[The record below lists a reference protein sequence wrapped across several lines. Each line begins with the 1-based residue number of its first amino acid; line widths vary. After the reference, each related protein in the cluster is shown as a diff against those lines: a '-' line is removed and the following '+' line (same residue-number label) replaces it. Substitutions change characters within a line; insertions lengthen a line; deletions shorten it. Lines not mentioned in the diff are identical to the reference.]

1 MKGMISMILIGA
13 LALTL
18 SGCHA
23 PVDTSAPTQT
33 RETTVPTAAEAPPET
48 APVGIERPEPEDA
61 DFVRVRDYLPDVL
74 QELPYAGTENFTGH
88 RIYEFTEVFLRYGTV
103 KKLLCAQNELSG
115 RGLSLKIWDAYR
127 PVSAQFKLW
136 EICPNPVY
144 VSDPNNGY
152 SKHSRANTVDITLV
166 TDTGKS
172 IPMPSGFDD
181 FTSLADRDYSD
192 VSAEAAENARLLEN
206 VMVENGFVPYSGEW
220 WHYSDSVSYDVY
232 E

>member
-1 MKGMISMILIGA
+1 MPSPSP
-13 LALTL
+13 T
-18 SGCHA
+18 
-23 PVDTSAPTQT
+23 PVVTPT
-33 RETTVPTAAEAPPET
+33 
-48 APVGIERPEPEDA
+48 PEPEPA
-61 DFVRVRDYLPDVL
+61 DGELVLVRDYIPGIFIDLK
-74 QELPYAGTENFTGH
+74 YATTDNFTGQV
-88 RIYEFTEVFLRYGTV
+88 IYDSDEAYLRYGTV

-181 FTSLADRDYSD
+181 FTRLPTAITATYPRRRRKTRVFLKTSWSKTALFHIPANGGTIPTA
-192 VSAEAAENARLLEN
+192 SAMTCTNDN
-206 VMVENGFVPYSGEW
+206 SI
-220 WHYSDSVSYDVY
+220 
-232 E
+232 

>member
-1 MKGMISMILIGA
+1 MKRILAAIIAAA
-13 LALTL
+13 LLL
-18 SGCHA
+18 SGC
-23 PVDTSAPTQT
+23 TSASRP
-33 RETTVPTAAEAPPET
+33 AESAPPTEIPSPSPT
-48 APVGIERPEPEDA
+48 PVVTPTPEPEPA
-61 DFVRVRDYLPDVL
+61 DGELVLVRDYIPGIFIDLK
-74 QELPYAGTENFTGH
+74 YATTDNFTG
-88 RIYEFTEVFLRYGTV
+88 RVIYDSDEAYLRYGTV
-103 KKLLCAQNELSG
+103 KKLLAAQNELSG

-166 TDTGKS
+166 TDTGES
-172 IPMPSGFDD
+172 ISMPSGFDD

-220 WHYSDSVSYDVY
+220 WHYSDSVAYDVY
-232 E
+232 G

>member
-1 MKGMISMILIGA
+1 ML
-13 LALTL
+13 
-18 SGCHA
+18 
-23 PVDTSAPTQT
+23 
-33 RETTVPTAAEAPPET
+33 
-48 APVGIERPEPEDA
+48 
-61 DFVRVRDYLPDVL
+61 VRDYIPGIFIDLK
-74 QELPYAGTENFTGH
+74 YATTDNFTGQV
-88 RIYEFTEVFLRYGTV
+88 IYDSDEAYLRYGTV
-103 KKLLCAQNELSG
+103 KKLLAAQNELSG

-166 TDTGKS
+166 TSTGES

>member
-1 MKGMISMILIGA
+1 MKKLLAAIIAAA
-13 LALTL
+13 LLL
-18 SGCHA
+18 SGCSLSSRPA
-23 PVDTSAPTQT
+23 VSAPPA
-33 RETTVPTAAEAPPET
+33 ETPSPSPTPIVTPTPA
-48 APVGIERPEPEDA
+48 PEPSDDEL
-61 DFVRVRDYLPDVL
+61 VLVRDYIPGIFIDLK
-74 QELPYAGTENFTGH
+74 YATTDNFTGQV
-88 RIYEFTEVFLRYGTV
+88 IYDSDEAYLRYGTV
-103 KKLLCAQNELSG
+103 KKLLAAQNELSG

-152 SKHSRANTVDITLV
+152 SKHSRANTVDITIV
-166 TDTGKS
+166 TSTGES

-181 FTSLADRDYSD
+181 FTALADRDYSD
-192 VSAEAAENARLLEN
+192 VSAEAAENARLLES

-232 E
+232 G

>member
-1 MKGMISMILIGA
+1 M
-13 LALTL
+13 
-18 SGCHA
+18 
-23 PVDTSAPTQT
+23 
-33 RETTVPTAAEAPPET
+33 
-48 APVGIERPEPEDA
+48 
-61 DFVRVRDYLPDVL
+61 RDYLPDVL

-166 TDTGKS
+166 TDTGES
-172 IPMPSGFDD
+172 ISMPSGFDD
-181 FTSLADRDYSD
+181 FPSLADRDYSD

-220 WHYSDSVSYDVY
+220 WHYSDSVAYDVY
-232 E
+232 G

>member
-1 MKGMISMILIGA
+1 MKKLLAAIIAAA
-13 LALTL
+13 LLL
-18 SGCHA
+18 SGCSLSSRPA
-23 PVDTSAPTQT
+23 VSAPPA
-33 RETTVPTAAEAPPET
+33 ETPSPSPTPIVTPTPA
-48 APVGIERPEPEDA
+48 PEPSDDEL
-61 DFVRVRDYLPDVL
+61 VLVRDYIPGIFIDLK
-74 QELPYAGTENFTGH
+74 YATTDNFTGQV
-88 RIYEFTEVFLRYGTV
+88 IYDSDEAYLRYGTV
-103 KKLLCAQNELSG
+103 KKLLAAQNELSG

-144 VSDPNNGY
+144 VSNPNNGC

-166 TDTGKS
+166 TSAGES

-192 VSAEAAENARLLEN
+192 VSAEAAENSRLLES

-220 WHYSDSVSYDVY
+220 WHYSDSVGYDVY

>member
-1 MKGMISMILIGA
+1 MKRLLAAAIAAA
-13 LALTL
+13 LLL
-18 SGCHA
+18 SGC
-23 PVDTSAPTQT
+23 TSASRP
-33 RETTVPTAAEAPPET
+33 AESAPPT
-48 APVGIERPEPEDA
+48 GTPSPSPTPVVTPTPEPEPA
-61 DFVRVRDYLPDVL
+61 DGELVLVRDYIPGIFIDLK
-74 QELPYAGTENFTGH
+74 YATTDNFTG
-88 RIYEFTEVFLRYGTV
+88 RVIYDSDEAYLRYGTV

-220 WHYSDSVSYDVY
+220 WHYSDSVAYDVY
-232 E
+232 D